1 MAKLRLASPLMGR
14 MPPRRR
20 RATAPSGG
28 GAIARGRTKQTRSL
42 AVLSWLVAA
51 AAAAA
56 ALGLAVAPE
65 FLTEGGAPS
74 LFRTGSVR
82 SLLSRPVLSGG
93 VFVMEL
99 ICRLMVM
106 MLALLLRCAPKHRD
120 AVLQRVRRVLKHEV
134 DKMALS
140 MQTALDQERPGV
152 TLTPDG
158 APPHAVVVGAPG
170 VRKSALIGALR
181 EVARE
186 RGVEL
191 CVAEGLPAAGADCA
205 EVRLGVIVW
214 EAALEASLSHYVH
227 KYNAQLQSAVPAGRR
242 PLRTFVVCNKTDLM
256 PCPLPQLAGRR
267 RAPSRPPPARN
278 RGPRPLLH
286 PFPLLRP
293 RHRRP
298 PPRPRAPAAV
308 LTSSLS
314 PHPRPR
320 PPRGLDEAIASTA
333 FVALSVE
340 RGINVRALW
349 EMPPLLLPD
358 DEAGAPTPTP
368 PAPPPARPRRAARQ
382 PPVPPRR
389 AAPARRRRD
398 SDADIAGE
406 GSRPPC
412 LEIRASRDR
421 ARELKSL
428 TRALE
433 MNRQGWACIS
443 QSGGAASG
451 DGGWMA
457 GLSF

>member
-1 MAKLRLASPLMGR
+1 MKTTKIAASTAAEGPGPSEASASDR
-14 MPPRRR
+14 SPP
-20 RATAPSGG
+20 AAAPSP
-28 GAIARGRTKQTRSL
+28 AAAKQTRSL

-51 AAAAA
+51 AAARAS

-106 MLALLLRCAPKHRD
+106 MLALLLCCTPKHRD

-170 VRKSALIGALR
+170 VGKSALIGALR

-186 RGVEL
+186 RGVQL

-214 EAALEASLSHYVH
+214 EAALESSLSHYVH

-256 PCPLPQLAGRR
+256 PCPLPQLAGAS
-267 RAPSRPPPARN
+267 RAPR
-278 RGPRPLLH
+278 
-286 PFPLLRP
+286 
-293 RHRRP
+293 
-298 PPRPRAPAAV
+298 PRPRAIAVASPVSTPLPPAPAPATV
-308 LTSSLS
+308 APLRGLAL
-314 PHPRPR
+314 
-320 PPRGLDEAIASTA
+320 PPRLRPHLLPQPSTLTLALAHRAGLDEAIASTA

-349 EMPPLLLPD
+349 EMLEPLLLPD
-358 DEAGAPTPTP
+358 DEAEGADADAT
-368 PAPPPARPRRAARQ
+368 APPPAKTSPRRAASS
-382 PPVPPRR
+382 PVPTRR
-389 AAPARRRRD
+389 AAARAPSPRD
-398 SDADIAGE
+398 SDADIA
-406 GSRPPC
+406 
-412 LEIRASRDR
+412 
-421 ARELKSL
+421 
-428 TRALE
+428 
-433 MNRQGWACIS
+433 
-443 QSGGAASG
+443 
-451 DGGWMA
+451 
-457 GLSF
+457 

>member
-1 MAKLRLASPLMGR
+1 MKTTKIAASAAAEGSGPAEASASDR
-14 MPPRRR
+14 SPP
-20 RATAPSGG
+20 AAAPSP
-28 GAIARGRTKQTRSL
+28 AAAKQTRSL

-51 AAAAA
+51 AAARAS

-106 MLALLLRCAPKHRD
+106 MLALLLCCTPKHRD

-170 VRKSALIGALR
+170 VGKSALIGALR

-186 RGVEL
+186 RGVQL

-256 PCPLPQLAGRR
+256 PCPLPQLAGAS
-267 RAPSRPPPARN
+267 RAPR
-278 RGPRPLLH
+278 PRPRAIAVAS
-286 PFPLLRP
+286 PVSTPSPCSRP

-298 PPRPRAPAAV
+298 LRGLAPPAPPPSPAPSTLTLALAHRA
-308 LTSSLS
+308 
-314 PHPRPR
+314 
-320 PPRGLDEAIASTA
+320 GLDEAIASTA

-349 EMPPLLLPD
+349 EMLEPLLLPD
-358 DEAGAPTPTP
+358 EAEGADADAT
-368 PAPPPARPRRAARQ
+368 APPPAKTSPRRAASS
-382 PPVPPRR
+382 PVPTRR
-389 AAPARRRRD
+389 AAARAPSPRD
-398 SDADIAGE
+398 SDADIA
-406 GSRPPC
+406 
-412 LEIRASRDR
+412 
-421 ARELKSL
+421 
-428 TRALE
+428 
-433 MNRQGWACIS
+433 
-443 QSGGAASG
+443 
-451 DGGWMA
+451 
-457 GLSF
+457 

>member
-1 MAKLRLASPLMGR
+1 MKTTKIEARAAAEGSGPAEASASDR
-14 MPPRRR
+14 SPP
-20 RATAPSGG
+20 AAAPSP
-28 GAIARGRTKQTRSL
+28 AAAKQTRSL

-51 AAAAA
+51 AAARAS

-106 MLALLLRCAPKHRD
+106 MLALLLCCTPKHRD

-170 VRKSALIGALR
+170 VGKSALIGALR

-186 RGVEL
+186 RGVQL

-227 KYNAQLQSAVPAGRR
+227 KYNAQLQSAVAAGRR

-256 PCPLPQLAGRR
+256 PCPLPQLAGAS
-267 RAPSRPPPARN
+267 RAPR
-278 RGPRPLLH
+278 PRPRAIAVAS
-286 PFPLLRP
+286 PVSTPSPGSRP

-298 PPRPRAPAAV
+298 PPRPRAPRASA
-308 LTSSLS
+308 LTCSLN

-320 PPRGLDEAIASTA
+320 QPR
-333 FVALSVE
+333 
-340 RGINVRALW
+340 
-349 EMPPLLLPD
+349 
-358 DEAGAPTPTP
+358 
-368 PAPPPARPRRAARQ
+368 RPRRGHRLDRL
-382 PPVPPRR
+382 RR
-389 AAPARRRRD
+389 AER
-398 SDADIAGE
+398 
-406 GSRPPC
+406 
-412 LEIRASRDR
+412 R
-421 ARELKSL
+421 ARHQRA
-428 TRALE
+428 RALGDA
-433 MNRQGWACIS
+433 R
-443 QSGGAASG
+443 AAAA
-451 DGGWMA
+451 A
-457 GLSF
+457 G

>member
-1 MAKLRLASPLMGR
+1 MKTTKIAASAAADGADASEASASDR
-14 MPPRRR
+14 SPP
-20 RATAPSGG
+20 AAAPSP
-28 GAIARGRTKQTRSL
+28 AAAKQTRSL

-51 AAAAA
+51 AAARAS

-106 MLALLLRCAPKHRD
+106 MLALLLCCTPKHRD

-170 VRKSALIGALR
+170 VGKSALIGALR

-186 RGVEL
+186 RGVQL

-256 PCPLPQLAGRR
+256 PCPLPQLAGAS
-267 RAPSRPPPARN
+267 RAPR
-278 RGPRPLLH
+278 
-286 PFPLLRP
+286 
-293 RHRRP
+293 
-298 PPRPRAPAAV
+298 PRPRAIAVATPGSPPAPRGPPPPPPPPLRGLAPPAPPPSPPPSA
-308 LTSSLS
+308 LTLALA
-314 PHPRPR
+314 HRA
-320 PPRGLDEAIASTA
+320 GLDEAIASTA

-349 EMPPLLLPD
+349 EMLEPLLLPD
-358 DEAGAPTPTP
+358 DEAEGADDDAT
-368 PAPPPARPRRAARQ
+368 APPPAKTTPRRAASS
-382 PPVPPRR
+382 PVPTRR
-389 AAPARRRRD
+389 AAARAPSPRD
-398 SDADIAGE
+398 SDADIA
-406 GSRPPC
+406 
-412 LEIRASRDR
+412 
-421 ARELKSL
+421 
-428 TRALE
+428 
-433 MNRQGWACIS
+433 
-443 QSGGAASG
+443 
-451 DGGWMA
+451 
-457 GLSF
+457 

>member
-1 MAKLRLASPLMGR
+1 MKTTKIAASTAAEGSGPAEASASDR
-14 MPPRRR
+14 SPP
-20 RATAPSGG
+20 AAAPSP
-28 GAIARGRTKQTRSL
+28 AAAKQTRSL

-51 AAAAA
+51 AAARAS

-106 MLALLLRCAPKHRD
+106 MLALLLCCTPKHRD

-170 VRKSALIGALR
+170 VGKSALIGALR

-186 RGVEL
+186 RGVQL

-256 PCPLPQLAGRR
+256 PCPLPQLAGAS
-267 RAPSRPPPARN
+267 RAPR
-278 RGPRPLLH
+278 PRPRAIAVAS
-286 PFPLLRP
+286 PVSTPSPCSRP

-298 PPRPRAPAAV
+298 PPRPRAPRASALPAPST
-308 LTSSLS
+308 LTLALA
-314 PHPRPR
+314 HRA
-320 PPRGLDEAIASTA
+320 GLDEAIASTA

-349 EMPPLLLPD
+349 EMLEPLLLPD
-358 DEAGAPTPTP
+358 DEAEGADDDAT
-368 PAPPPARPRRAARQ
+368 APPPAKTSPRRAASS
-382 PPVPPRR
+382 PVPTRR
-389 AAPARRRRD
+389 AAARAPSPRD
-398 SDADIAGE
+398 SDADIA
-406 GSRPPC
+406 
-412 LEIRASRDR
+412 
-421 ARELKSL
+421 
-428 TRALE
+428 
-433 MNRQGWACIS
+433 
-443 QSGGAASG
+443 
-451 DGGWMA
+451 
-457 GLSF
+457 

>member
-1 MAKLRLASPLMGR
+1 MKTTKIAASTAAEGSGPAEASASDR
-14 MPPRRR
+14 SPP
-20 RATAPSGG
+20 AAAPSP
-28 GAIARGRTKQTRSL
+28 AAAKQTRSL

-51 AAAAA
+51 AAARAS

-106 MLALLLRCAPKHRD
+106 MLALLLCCTPKHRD

-170 VRKSALIGALR
+170 VGKSALIGALR

-186 RGVEL
+186 RGVQL

-256 PCPLPQLAGRR
+256 PCPLPQLAGAS
-267 RAPSRPPPARN
+267 RAPR
-278 RGPRPLLH
+278 PRPRAIAVAA
-286 PFPLLRP
+286 PVSTPSPCSRP
-293 RHRRP
+293 RHPRP
-298 PPRPRAPAAV
+298 PPRPRPPPAPPPPPAPST
-308 LTSSLS
+308 LTLALA
-314 PHPRPR
+314 HRA
-320 PPRGLDEAIASTA
+320 GLDEAIASTA

-349 EMPPLLLPD
+349 EMLEPLLLPD
-358 DEAGAPTPTP
+358 DEAEGADADAT
-368 PAPPPARPRRAARQ
+368 APPPAKTSPRRAASS
-382 PPVPPRR
+382 PVPTRR
-389 AAPARRRRD
+389 AAARAPSPRD
-398 SDADIAGE
+398 SDADIA
-406 GSRPPC
+406 
-412 LEIRASRDR
+412 
-421 ARELKSL
+421 
-428 TRALE
+428 
-433 MNRQGWACIS
+433 
-443 QSGGAASG
+443 
-451 DGGWMA
+451 
-457 GLSF
+457 

>member
-1 MAKLRLASPLMGR
+1 MKTTKIAASTAAEGSGPAEASASDR
-14 MPPRRR
+14 SPP
-20 RATAPSGG
+20 AAAPSP
-28 GAIARGRTKQTRSL
+28 AAAKQTRSL

-51 AAAAA
+51 AAARAS

-106 MLALLLRCAPKHRD
+106 MLALLLCCTPKHRD

-170 VRKSALIGALR
+170 VGKSALIGALR

-186 RGVEL
+186 RGVQL

-256 PCPLPQLAGRR
+256 PCPLPQLAGAS
-267 RAPSRPPPARN
+267 RAPR
-278 RGPRPLLH
+278 PRPRAIAVAS
-286 PFPLLRP
+286 PVSTPSPGSRP

-298 PPRPRAPAAV
+298 PPRPRAPAPPPSPPPSA
-308 LTSSLS
+308 LTLALA
-314 PHPRPR
+314 HRA
-320 PPRGLDEAIASTA
+320 GLDEAIASTA

-349 EMPPLLLPD
+349 EMLEPLLLPD
-358 DEAGAPTPTP
+358 DEAEGADDDAT
-368 PAPPPARPRRAARQ
+368 APPPAKTSPRRAASS
-382 PPVPPRR
+382 PVPTRR
-389 AAPARRRRD
+389 AAARAPSPRD
-398 SDADIAGE
+398 SDADIA
-406 GSRPPC
+406 
-412 LEIRASRDR
+412 
-421 ARELKSL
+421 
-428 TRALE
+428 
-433 MNRQGWACIS
+433 
-443 QSGGAASG
+443 
-451 DGGWMA
+451 
-457 GLSF
+457 

>member
-1 MAKLRLASPLMGR
+1 MKTTKIEAK
-14 MPPRRR
+14 
-20 RATAPSGG
+20 ATAEGSGPSE
-28 GAIARGRTKQTRSL
+28 ASASDRSPPAAAPSPAAAKQTRSL

-51 AAAAA
+51 AAARAS

-106 MLALLLRCAPKHRD
+106 MLALLLCCTPKHRD

-170 VRKSALIGALR
+170 VGKSALIGALR

-186 RGVEL
+186 RGVQL

-256 PCPLPQLAGRR
+256 PCPLPQLAGAS
-267 RAPSRPPPARN
+267 RAPR
-278 RGPRPLLH
+278 PRPRAIAVAS
-286 PFPLLRP
+286 PVSTPSPCSRP

-298 PPRPRAPAAV
+298 LRGLAPPAPPPSPAPSTLTLALAHRA
-308 LTSSLS
+308 
-314 PHPRPR
+314 
-320 PPRGLDEAIASTA
+320 GLDEAIASTA

-349 EMPPLLLPD
+349 EMLEPLLLPD
-358 DEAGAPTPTP
+358 EAEGADADAT
-368 PAPPPARPRRAARQ
+368 APPPAKTSPRRAASS
-382 PPVPPRR
+382 PVPTRR
-389 AAPARRRRD
+389 AAARAPSPRD
-398 SDADIAGE
+398 SDADIA
-406 GSRPPC
+406 
-412 LEIRASRDR
+412 
-421 ARELKSL
+421 
-428 TRALE
+428 
-433 MNRQGWACIS
+433 
-443 QSGGAASG
+443 
-451 DGGWMA
+451 
-457 GLSF
+457 